1 MIAEAIDTAI
11 TLGWALLAWVAVL
24 AAVASIILLAGTAA
38 GLWAGQ
44 LLWRR
49 VVRPAWAR
57 GPVRAWLFARSRA
70 RRRPPWVHSQPVDYE
85 EAA

>member
-1 MIAEAIDTAI
+1 MIAEAIDTVI

-24 AAVASIILLAGTAA
+24 AAVASVVLLAGTAA
-38 GLWAGQ
+38 GMWAGRV
-44 LLWRR
+44 LWRS

-57 GPVRAWLFARSRA
+57 SRRQA
-70 RRRPPWVHSQPVDYE
+70 RRIARATRDYE